1 MVTFPVAV
9 CHCPLTGIVIQIC
22 AASKQAQEH
31 EQLALGQISKIFYTT
46 KWQLTSGFDFV
57 HELCQVSDYL
67 IRSTNRSIA
76 YIVLLAAQMKISE
89 RQKVKKNH
97 SATNLL
103 KIVHFWN
110 IEITVSERTTAT

>member
-89 RQKVKKNH
+89 RQKVKKKSFSNKLVENCSFLEH
-97 SATNLL
+97 RN
-103 KIVHFWN
+103 N
-110 IEITVSERTTAT
+110 CE